1 MELGK
6 FKKVDGSSFPHAHT
20 LKCEHHTNAGIL
32 FFTRQLNELT
42 MEIKTNDKA
51 STSNKKVKPII
62 ISLKETE
69 RNKVLYSSKLYKS
82 IHLSKELE
90 SYYDV
95 HTTSEFFII
104 HSDIRGK

>member
-1 MELGK
+1 MNTIQTQVYCFL
-6 FKKVDGSSFPHAHT
+6 
-20 LKCEHHTNAGIL
+20 
-32 FFTRQLNELT
+32 TRQLNELT

-82 IHLSKELE
+82 IDLSKELE

-95 HTTSEFFII
+95 HTTSEFFI